1 MALYHKHRP
10 QTFADIIG
18 QDHIVKTISNQIAG
32 DNVAHAY
39 LFSGPRGVGKTTI
52 ARILAKGINCLDK
65 KEKEFEPCDKCE
77 SCTEITTSRSIDV
90 IEIDAAS
97 HTGVDNVRENIIDN
111 ARFRPTK
118 SKYKVFI
125 IDEVHMLSTSA
136 FNALLK
142 TLEEP
147 PSHVIFILA
156 TTELHKLP
164 ETIVSRCQ
172 RFDFKKVNFD
182 EMSKHVNKIAKTEG
196 IKIDKD
202 ITERIVGKSDGC
214 VRDAISLLD
223 QIMASGEKHITAENS
238 SLILPTVNVEKNLE
252 FITALVE
259 KQASQGIEVLNQ
271 LIDDGSNLTYFNNDA
286 IEMLRIMMVSKTNAN
301 ISGLGLDLNDKVKK
315 ELKKLNDKL
324 EYSEIV
330 TLLDL
335 FMTRGGQIKTSPLPQ
350 LPLEMAVVEYCTSH
364 KPSAISHKNS
374 DNDSDNEKPE
384 GLDKKEEK
392 INKQEEKK
400 EETATKIEE
409 IKVEKKTI
417 TEKVK
422 NLVSKNVDFTLD
434 DIKDNWNSFISK
446 VENSKPSLSFI
457 VKMAEIQNLDG
468 NVLRLGVGYS
478 FHRDKMMEKACQKE
492 LEDILTE
499 VIGGKIKL
507 DTIVM
512 EKNSPTQESDEL
524 KELASSLGG
533 EIV

>member
-10 QTFADIIG
+10 QTFSDIIG
-18 QDHIVKTISNQIAG
+18 QDHIVKTISNQISG

-39 LFSGPRGVGKTTI
+39 LFSGPRGIGKTTI
-52 ARILAKGINCLDK
+52 ARILSKAINCTDK
-65 KEKEFEPCDKCE
+65 KEENSEPCDKCG
-77 SCTEITTSRSIDV
+77 SCTEVTNSRSIDV

-97 HTGVDNVRENIIDN
+97 HTGVDNVRENIIEN
-111 ARFRPTK
+111 ARFKPTK

-172 RFDFKKVNFD
+172 RFDFKKVGFD
-182 EMSKHVNKIAKTEG
+182 EMSKHINKIAKAEG
-196 IKIDKD
+196 VKIDKD
-202 ITERIVGKSDGC
+202 VVERIVNKSDGC

-223 QIMASGEKHITAENS
+223 QIMAAGEERITAENS
-238 SLILPTVNVEKNLE
+238 ILILPTVNVEKNLE

-259 KQASQGIEVLNQ
+259 KNTPKAIEILNQ
-271 LIDDGSNLTYFNNDA
+271 LVEDGSNISYFNNDA
-286 IEMLRIMMVSKTNAN
+286 IEMLRVMMVSKTNAN
-301 ISGLGLDLNDKVKK
+301 ISGLGLDLSEKVRK
-315 ELKKLNDKL
+315 ELKKLNDRL

-330 TLLDL
+330 SLLDL

-350 LPLEMAVVEYCTSH
+350 LPLEMAVIEHCTSD
-364 KPSAISHKNS
+364 KPSTTNHQSS
-374 DNDSDNEKPE
+374 DNDNDNKKPE
-384 GLDKKEEK
+384 SLPKKEEK
-392 INKQEEKK
+392 VNKPEEKISP
-400 EETATKIEE
+400 EV
-409 IKVEKKTI
+409 KVEKKTI

-422 NLVSKNVDFTLD
+422 NLVTKNVDFTLEET
-434 DIKDNWNSFISK
+434 KDKWNDFMRK
-446 VENSKPSLSFI
+446 VEDEKKSLSF
-457 VKMAEIQNLDG
+457 VLKMTDLKDLEG
-468 NVLRLGVGYS
+468 NKLILSTDFS
-478 FHRDKMMEKACQKE
+478 FHRDKLMENSNKKE
-492 LEDILTE
+492 LEIILSE
-499 VIGGKIKL
+499 IMGSRMQLSVVL
-507 DTIVM
+507 S
-512 EKNSPTQESDEL
+512 EKSTTKEESQEL